1 MLCLTPSVAVHGV
14 RAEEGLHQCPAGA
27 QSHPA
32 WRHTPEGGAGG
43 EPQELPEE
51 SCSPGAVGGLSEGQT
66 CRREPVLMQRPG
78 KTLRF
83 VLGPAG
89 GAWSAADSDLPA
101 GQ

>member
-1 MLCLTPSVAVHGV
+1 MAEIMSCWTPSVAVHGL
-14 RAEEGLHQCPAGA
+14 RAEEGLHQRPAGA

-66 CRREPVLMQRPG
+66 
-78 KTLRF
+78 
-83 VLGPAG
+83 
-89 GAWSAADSDLPA
+89 S
-101 GQ
+101 